1 MIEIPEKHDFA
12 HQLEFDEQIM
22 RQALT
27 LAKRA
32 AAIDEVPVGC
42 IIIENNKII
51 SAEYNRREIDQDA
64 TAHAEILAMRA
75 AGKLKPSWRLDGC
88 DLYVTLEPCLMCAG
102 AIIQAR
108 IRRLIFG
115 APDPKGGMAG
125 SVYNVFDL
133 PANHQVMITGSVL
146 QNECSEQLQVFF
158 QRRRLMGRKDG
169 F

>member
-1 MIEIPEKHDFA
+1 MNNNTEKLKIDRE
-12 HQLEFDEQIM
+12 LDKQIM
-22 RQALT
+22 GRALA
-27 LAKRA
+27 LAKKA
-32 AAIDEVPVGC
+32 DAIGEVPVGC
-42 IIIENNKII
+42 IIIEDNKVIA
-51 SAEYNRREIDQDA
+51 AEYNRREIDQDA
-64 TAHAEILAMRA
+64 TAHAEILALRA

-133 PANHQVMITGSVL
+133 PSNHQVMITGSVL
-146 QNECSEQLQVFF
+146 QEECSEHLKDFF
-158 QRRRLMGRKDG
+158 KRRR
-169 F
+169 